1 MISIRKPKIGLL
13 GLMHGLYD
21 KSQPDLPAQQETF
34 ARELADRLKDVAA
47 VDFPGA
53 AKDRALIEKYV
64 KSFNEKEYDGIM
76 VVNLLY
82 SPGMRVVQALQKN
95 TLPLLLANVQ
105 PLPGVTGEWNWRL
118 LTTNQGI
125 HGIQDTANMIMRAGI
140 RPAIITEDW
149 QSGAFRSFFEDW
161 ALAACALQR
170 LKGMKVAIFGRM
182 HDMGDILGDDA
193 AFYRKLGLEVDHESI
208 GSVYRIIEALSA
220 KEIDK
225 QVEEDRKNFA
235 VDPRLPA
242 ESHRYAAALQLG
254 FEKFM
259 NEKGYVGF
267 SAFFD
272 IFKEDGRFK
281 QLPILGAS
289 NLLAKGFGYAAE
301 GDSNVL
307 ALTLIGHLLVGNP
320 HFTEM
325 YSLDFGR
332 DAALMSHMGEGNW
345 KIARRDRPIRLI
357 DRFLDIGE
365 RDNPPTPVYSAQP
378 GRATLVSL
386 VAVKGEQYRLVVS
399 KGAILDTEEIPGIP
413 MNYSFFKPDAGIRRS
428 MDAWLEYGGTHHQ
441 VLFLGDQ
448 ARRFRMLCNLA
459 LIEYVEA

>member
-1 MISIRKPKIGLL
+1 MISKRRPRIGLL

-21 KSQPDLPAQQETF
+21 KSQPDLPAEQERF
-34 ARELADRLKDVAA
+34 ARRLAERLKDDAE

-53 AKDRALIEKYV
+53 AKDRGLIERYV
-64 KSFNEKEYDGIM
+64 QSFNEKEYDGIM

-82 SPGMRVVQALQKN
+82 SPGMRVVQALQRN

-105 PLPGVTGEWNWRL
+105 PLPGVSKEWNWRL

-125 HGIQDTANMIMRAGI
+125 HGIQDTANMIVRAGL
-140 RPAIITEDW
+140 RPTIVTEDW
-149 QSGAFRSFFEDW
+149 ESATFRSFFADW
-161 ALAACALQR
+161 ASAASTLQR

-193 AFYRKLGLEVDHESI
+193 AFYRKFGLQVNHETI
-208 GSVYRIIEALSA
+208 GAVYRLMEALSA
-220 KEIDK
+220 KEIDR
-225 QVEEDRKNFA
+225 QVEEDKKNFTL
-235 VDPRLPA
+235 DPRLPA
-242 ESHRYAAALQLG
+242 ESHRYAAAMQLA

-259 NEKGYVGF
+259 DERGYAGF
-267 SAFFD
+267 TAFFD

-301 GDSNVL
+301 GDTNVL
-307 ALTLIGHLLVGNP
+307 ALTVIGHMLVGDP

-332 DAALMSHMGEGNW
+332 DAALLSHMGEGNW
-345 KIARRDRPIRLI
+345 KVARRDRPIRLI
-357 DRFLDIGE
+357 DRPLDIGD
-365 RDNPPTPVYSAQP
+365 RNNPPTPVYSAQP
-378 GRATLVSL
+378 GRATLISL
-386 VAVKGEQYRLVVS
+386 VAVSGDEYRLVVS
-399 KGAILDTEEIPGIP
+399 RGSILDTEEIPGIP
-413 MNYSFFKPDAGIRRS
+413 MNYSFFRPDAGIRRS
-428 MDAWLEYGGTHHQ
+428 MDIWLESGGTHHQ

-448 ARRFRMLCNLA
+448 ARRFGFLCSIA
-459 LIEYVEA
+459 GIQYVEA

>member
-1 MISIRKPKIGLL
+1 VISTRKPKIGLL

-34 ARELADRLKDVAA
+34 ARELVDGLKDVAD
-47 VDFPGA
+47 VEFPGA
-53 AKDRALIEKYV
+53 AKDRALIEKFV

-95 TLPLLLANVQ
+95 TLPLLLANIQ
-105 PLPGVTGEWNWRL
+105 PLPEVTREWNWRL

-149 QSGAFRSFFEDW
+149 KSGAFKSFIEDW
-161 ALAACALQR
+161 ALAAYAFAR
-170 LKGMKVAIFGRM
+170 LKRMKVAIFGRM
-182 HDMGDILGDDA
+182 HNMGDILGDDA

-208 GSVYRIIEALSA
+208 GAVYRIMEALSA
-220 KEIDK
+220 KEIDR
-225 QVEEDRKNFA
+225 QVEEDRKNYA
-235 VDPRLPA
+235 IDPHLPV
-242 ESHRYAAALQLG
+242 ESHRYAAGLQLA

-259 NEKGYVGF
+259 IERGYVGF
-267 SAFFD
+267 TAFFD

-301 GDSNVL
+301 GDTNVL
-307 ALTLIGHLLVGNP
+307 ALTVIGHLLVGNP

-345 KIARRDRPIRLI
+345 KIARKDRPIRLI
-357 DRFLDIGE
+357 DRPLDIG
-365 RDNPPTPVYSAQP
+365 DLHNPPTPVYSAQP
-378 GRATLVSL
+378 GRATLISL
-386 VAVKGEQYRLVVS
+386 VAVKGEDYRLVVS
-399 KGAILDTEEIPGIP
+399 KGAILDTEESPGIP
-413 MNYSFFKPDAGIRRS
+413 MNHSFFKPDTGIRRS

-441 VLFLGDQ
+441 VMFLGDH
-448 ARRFRMLCNLA
+448 ARRFRMLCNIA
-459 LIEYVEA
+459 RIEYVEA

>member
-1 MISIRKPKIGLL
+1 MISTRKPRIGLL

-21 KSQPDLPAQQETF
+21 KSQPDLPAEQEGF
-34 ARELADRLKDVAA
+34 ARALADRLKDEAV

-53 AKDRALIEKYV
+53 AKDRGLIEKYV
-64 KSFNEKEYDGIM
+64 KYFNEKEYDGIM

-105 PLPGVTGEWNWRL
+105 PLPGVTKEWNWRL

-125 HGIQDTANMIMRAGI
+125 HGIQDTANMIARAGLHPTI
-140 RPAIITEDW
+140 VTEDW
-149 QSGAFRSFFEDW
+149 ESGAFKFIFADW
-161 ALAACALQR
+161 AMAASAFQR

-182 HDMGDILGDDA
+182 PDMGDILGDDA
-193 AFYRKLGLEVDHESI
+193 AFYRKLGLEVNHETI
-208 GSVYRIIEALSA
+208 GAVYRLMEGLSP
-220 KEIDK
+220 KEIDM
-225 QVEEDRKNFA
+225 QVAEDRRNFA
-235 VDPRLPA
+235 VDAQLSA
-242 ESHRYAAALQLG
+242 ESHRYAAALQLA

-259 NEKGYVGF
+259 QERGYSGF
-267 SAFFD
+267 TAFFN

-301 GDSNVL
+301 GDTNVL
-307 ALTLIGHLLVGNP
+307 ALTVIGHLLVGNP

-332 DAALMSHMGEGNW
+332 DAALLSHMGEGNW
-345 KIARRDRPIRLI
+345 KVARKDRPIRLI
-357 DRFLDIGE
+357 DRPLDIGE

-378 GRATLVSL
+378 GRATLLSL
-386 VAVKGEQYRLVVS
+386 VAVQGEMYRLVVS
-399 KGAILDTEEIPGIP
+399 QGTILDSEEIPGIP
-413 MNYSFFKPDAGIRRS
+413 MNYSFFKPDSGIRKS
-428 MDAWLEYGGTHHQ
+428 MNTWLECGGTHHQ

-448 ARRFRMLCNLA
+448 ARRFKVLCDIA
-459 LIEYVEA
+459 RIEYVEA

>member
-34 ARELADRLKDVAA
+34 ARGLANRLSDVAD

-82 SPGMRVVQALQKN
+82 SPGMRVVQAMQKN

-105 PLPGVTGEWNWRL
+105 PLPKVTREWNWRL

-125 HGIQDTANMIMRAGI
+125 HGIQDTANMIVRAGI
-140 RPAIITEDW
+140 RPTIIT
-149 QSGAFRSFFEDW
+149 EDW
-161 ALAACALQR
+161 ALAASALQR

-193 AFYRKLGLEVDHESI
+193 AFYRKLGLEVNHESI
-208 GSVYRIIEALSA
+208 GAVYRIMEALSA

-225 QVEEDRKNFA
+225 QVEEDRRNFA
-235 VDPRLPA
+235 IDPLLPV

-259 NEKGYVGF
+259 NEAGYVGF
-267 SAFFD
+267 TAFFD

-301 GDSNVL
+301 GDTNVL
-307 ALTLIGHLLVGNP
+307 ALTVIGHMLVGDP

-332 DAALMSHMGEGNW
+332 DAALLSHMGEGNW
-345 KIARRDRPIRLI
+345 KIARKDRPIRLI
-357 DRFLDIGE
+357 DRLLDIGE
-365 RDNPPTPVYSAQP
+365 RDNPPTLVYSAQP
-378 GRATLVSL
+378 GRATLISL
-386 VAVKGEQYRLVVS
+386 VAVKGEEYRLVVS
-399 KGAILDTEEIPGIP
+399 KGTILDTEEIPGIP

-428 MDAWLEYGGTHHQ
+428 MDAWLACGGTHHQ

-448 ARRFRMLCNLA
+448 ARRLRTLCNIA
-459 LIEYVEA
+459 RIEYVEA

>member
-1 MISIRKPKIGLL
+1 MIPTRKPRIGLL

-21 KSQPDLPAQQETF
+21 KSQPDLPAEQEQF
-34 ARELADRLKDVAA
+34 ARALADRLKDEAD

-53 AKDRALIEKYV
+53 AKDRGLIEKYV
-64 KSFNEKEYDGIM
+64 KYFNQKEYDGIM

-95 TLPLLLANVQ
+95 TLPLLLANIQ
-105 PLPGVTGEWNWRL
+105 PLPGVTREWNWRL

-125 HGIQDTANMIMRAGI
+125 HGIQDTANMIMRAGL
-140 RPAIITEDW
+140 RPTILTEDW
-149 QSGAFRSFFEDW
+149 ESGAFKSFFADW
-161 ALAACALQR
+161 ALAACAFQR

-193 AFYRKLGLEVDHESI
+193 AFYRKLGLEVNHETI
-208 GSVYRIIEALSA
+208 GAVYRLMEGLSA

-225 QVEEDRKNFA
+225 QVEEDRKNFSI
-235 VDPRLPA
+235 DPQLPS
-242 ESHRYAAALQLG
+242 ESHRYAGALQLA

-259 NEKGYVGF
+259 EERGYSGF
-267 SAFFD
+267 TAFFD

-281 QLPILGAS
+281 QLPILAAS

-301 GDSNVL
+301 GDTNVL
-307 ALTLIGHLLVGNP
+307 ALTVIGHMLVGNP

-332 DAALMSHMGEGNW
+332 DAALLSHMGEGNW
-345 KIARRDRPIRLI
+345 KVARKDRPIRLI
-357 DRFLDIGE
+357 DRPLDIGE

-378 GRATLVSL
+378 GRATLLSL
-386 VAVKGEQYRLVVS
+386 VAVKGEEYRLVVS
-399 KGAILDTEEIPGIP
+399 QGTILDTEEIPGIP
-413 MNYSFFKPDAGIRRS
+413 MNYSFFKPDSGIRKS
-428 MDAWLEYGGTHHQ
+428 MNSWLECGGTHHQ

-448 ARRFRMLCNLA
+448 ARRFKMLCDLA
-459 LIEYVEA
+459 RIEYVEA

>member
-34 ARELADRLKDVAA
+34 ARGLANRLSDVAD

-82 SPGMRVVQALQKN
+82 SPGMRVVQAMQKN

-105 PLPGVTGEWNWRL
+105 PLPKVTREWNWRL

-125 HGIQDTANMIMRAGI
+125 HGIQDTANMIVRAGI
-140 RPAIITEDW
+140 RPTIITEDW
-149 QSGAFRSFFEDW
+149 ESGAFQSFFEDW
-161 ALAACALQR
+161 ALAASALQR

-193 AFYRKLGLEVDHESI
+193 AFYRKLGLEVNHESI
-208 GSVYRIIEALSA
+208 GAVYRIMEALSA

-225 QVEEDRKNFA
+225 QVEEDSRNFA
-235 VDPRLPA
+235 IDPLLPV

-259 NEKGYVGF
+259 NEGGYVGF
-267 SAFFD
+267 TAFFD

-301 GDSNVL
+301 GDTNVL
-307 ALTLIGHLLVGNP
+307 ALTTIGHMLVGDP

-332 DAALMSHMGEGNW
+332 DAALLSHMGEGNW
-345 KIARRDRPIRLI
+345 KIARKDRPIRLI

-365 RDNPPTPVYSAQP
+365 RDNPPTLVYSAQP
-378 GRATLVSL
+378 GRATLISL
-386 VAVKGEQYRLVVS
+386 VAVKGEEYRLVVS
-399 KGAILDTEEIPGIP
+399 KGTILDTEEIPGIP

-428 MDAWLEYGGTHHQ
+428 MDAWLECGGTHHQ
-441 VLFLGDQ
+441 VLFLGDR
-448 ARRFRMLCNLA
+448 ARRFRMLCNIA
-459 LIEYVEA
+459 RIEYVEA